1 MTIRF
6 DFKNRNIILFGVF
19 FVASFYLFSQPDF
32 QLVSDR
38 DVISGYQGW
47 AGDPDSITIYIDST
61 FTAAEKDS
69 LRIAIN
75 RWNAAFCVPKLKEVS
90 SKPANITVIGS
101 STLPDSIPGECITNI
116 DASGDNESAII
127 KISDITLP
135 LSLKEVCT
143 HEIGHA
149 LGLAD
154 TDGDANPSDVMKGS
168 GPGNGTDGGLS
179 AHDSIELAA
188 AIAAAIIDIETETA
202 VNPPMAIEPGQFAF
216 IDYDL
221 GTVFPPD
228 VIAQTAISVTPI
240 GDPYLFIEVAFI
252 EENLLKV
259 GINSEP
265 NHASGTIYLAID
277 LLFPDPYPAMHF
289 RGIHYIHISPAEPV
303 TFECP
308 FSFSQ
313 NDGIVHIDWVEECT
327 YPLEYRLRSELVVD
341 GTTHYNQRGGG
352 NYTLVLEPGEHLVE
366 LVVDDY
372 QINHAYYSQTILV
385 TGVPEYEEQITN
397 YTVYPNPFTDGCKIE
412 YPDGSRVNIYDI
424 SGNLVSHLQE
434 GTKQWKPSPDLPFGI
449 YFIQFCDKN
458 KTKTRKVIYGK

>member
-1 MTIRF
+1 MK
-6 DFKNRNIILFGVF
+6 KNISLFGILFV
-19 FVASFYLFSQPDF
+19 VCFYLFSQPG
-32 QLVSDR
+32 LKLGSDR
-38 DVISGYQGW
+38 DVLSGYQGW

-61 FTAAEKDS
+61 FTATEKDS
-69 LRIAIN
+69 VRTAIN

-90 SKPANITVIGS
+90 SKPANITVIPS
-101 STLPDSIPGECITNI
+101 STLPDSIPGECITNF

-127 KISDITLP
+127 KISDNTLP
-135 LSLKEVCT
+135 LSLKEVAT

-154 TDGDANPSDVMKGS
+154 TDGTANASDVMKGS

-188 AIAAAIIDIETETA
+188 AIAAAIIDIEEEAA
-202 VNPPMAIEPGQFAF
+202 VNPSMAINPGQFAF

-228 VIAQTAISVTPI
+228 IIAQTVILVSPV

-259 GINSEP
+259 GVNSDP
-265 NHASGTIYLAID
+265 THGSGKIYLAVD
-277 LLFPDPYPAMHF
+277 LVFPAPYPPMNF
-289 RGIHYIHISPAEPV
+289 RGTHFIHISPAEPI

-308 FSFSQ
+308 FSVSQ
-313 NDGIVHIDWVEECT
+313 YDGLVHIDWVEECT
-327 YPLEYRLRSELVVD
+327 YTLEHPLRSELVVD
-341 GTTHYNQRGGG
+341 GTTHYYQRGGG
-352 NYTLVLEPGEHLVE
+352 NYTVVLEPGEHLVE

-372 QINHAYYSQTILV
+372 QVNHAYYSQIILV
-385 TGVPEYEEQITN
+385 ADVPEYEERITN
-397 YTVYPNPFTDGCKIE
+397 YAVYPNPFSDVCKIE
-412 YPDGSRVNIYDI
+412 YPDGSRVNIFDI